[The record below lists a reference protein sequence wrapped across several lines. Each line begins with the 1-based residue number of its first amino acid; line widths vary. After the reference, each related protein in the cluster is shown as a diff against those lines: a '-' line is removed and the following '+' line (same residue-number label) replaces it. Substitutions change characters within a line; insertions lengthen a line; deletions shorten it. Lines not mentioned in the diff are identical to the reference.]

1 MAVVKEDAALSALFE
16 NENLGLDEILKLR
29 GKIYQSNKYFSR
41 FEKALSDFSN
51 EKSRK
56 LSPTKAETRKG
67 VSLWILSKTEDALRV
82 LEDAHRGKESDYFL
96 ALAYFDIGYY
106 HKAKDLLAKLYKD
119 SSGELEIV
127 FPYVDVKIKLG
138 EAEEAYEL
146 IQKIKKDCRN
156 NAEFHYYSGLAL
168 EYMGKYED
176 AEKEYQ
182 SALRIDKNHAPSIFR
197 LAYNSDLNGQ
207 DEEAINLYKQIRTE
221 SYAYT
226 NALLNMGI
234 LYEDKGELEKARECY
249 HKVVASYPNHARA
262 RLFLGDVEAA
272 GDMFYDEE
280 LKRKELALRQL
291 LNQPLTDF
299 RLSMRSKKLMEKL
312 EVKSLGDLVK
322 KSEEDLL
329 KIENFGQKSLSEI
342 KDLLA
347 RRGLTLAIPG
357 ETFSIESMARGQVLA
372 APQKT
377 DSLLNKSVFEID
389 WSARVRSALDKMKI
403 YTLGDLVQKTEHDF
417 LGVRNF
423 GQTSLD
429 EIMMRLKQMGLG
441 LAQPE

>member
-1 MAVVKEDAALSALFE
+1 MAMAKENTALDVLFE

-29 GKIYQSNKYFSR
+29 TKIYQSNKYFSK
-41 FEKALSDFSN
+41 FEKALNEFSS
-51 EKSRK
+51 EKSKK
-56 LSPTKAETRKG
+56 LSATKAEVRKG
-67 VSLWILSKTEDALRV
+67 IGLWMLSKNEDAV
-82 LEDAHRGKESDYFL
+82 KILEAVHRSKESDYFL

-106 HKAKDLLAKLYKD
+106 NKAKDLLAKLYKE
-119 SSGELEIV
+119 SSNEMEIT
-127 FPYVDVKIKLG
+127 FPYIDVKIKLG
-138 EAEEAYEL
+138 EAEESYEL
-146 IQKIKKDCRN
+146 IQKIKKENRN
-156 NAEFHYYSGLAL
+156 SAEIHYYSGLAL

-182 SALRIDKNHAPSIFR
+182 NTLRIEKNHAPTIFR

-234 LYEDKGELEKARECY
+234 MYEDKGELEKARECY
-249 HKVVASYPNHARA
+249 HKVVVSYPNHARA
-262 RLFLGDVEAA
+262 RLFLGDVEAT

-280 LKRKELALRQL
+280 LKRKELTLKQL

-299 RLSMRSKKLMEKL
+299 RLSMRSKKLMETL
-312 EVKSLGDLVK
+312 DVKTLGDLVK
-322 KSEEDLL
+322 KSEEDLM

-347 RRGLTLAIPG
+347 RRGLALAIPG

-372 APQKT
+372 TPQKAEN
-377 DSLLNKSVFEID
+377 LLNKSVFEID

-429 EIMMRLKQMGLG
+429 EIIMRLKQMGIG